1 MKKNPKMRERMKI
14 ETLTYPGDR
23 IGYTTVR
30 DVEWKRRIDECACV
44 FLARKKD
51 KTLTLLFHQIS
62 ASHNVQSAS
71 DEREK
76 TKNVVPGNKDLRR
89 FQ

>member
-30 DVEWKRRIDECACV
+30 DVE
-44 FLARKKD
+44 
-51 KTLTLLFHQIS
+51 
-62 ASHNVQSAS
+62 
-71 DEREK
+71 
-76 TKNVVPGNKDLRR
+76 
-89 FQ
+89 